1 MATTATVWTS
11 RSWSS
16 AYWCAS
22 SEYVAR
28 SSIISIMSRAYG
40 RSASMRAWLRRSL
53 AAATISMALV
63 ILRVFW
69 TDAMR
74 RRMSRRVA
82 TSGLRLRRL
91 DLLLERRGLGLHL
104 ADLEPAAPASAANEL
119 W

>member
-1 MATTATVWTS
+1 
-11 RSWSS
+11 
-16 AYWCAS
+16 
-22 SEYVAR
+22 
-28 SSIISIMSRAYG
+28 
-40 RSASMRAWLRRSL
+40 MRAWLRRSL

-74 RRMSRRVA
+74 RRMSRRLA

-91 DLLLERRGLGLHL
+91 GLCL
-104 ADLEPAAPASAANEL
+104 DSAATSGVAAGSAANEL